1 MELVEKQLRR
11 LFSVVPDEC
20 AEDIAKAL
28 EQAYVDVAQT
38 KGDKSVWGARV
49 KSFEHMFRPNSI
61 SDLKDSESMQ
71 ESLSEKR
78 AAANSANKFKD
89 AFVVG
94 DTLDEKSVKN
104 YGKLVDSIIN
114 AVLVTEAG
122 LDSAIEEQQKGIS
135 SQIQSHL

>member
-1 MELVEKQLRR
+1 MEKQLRR

-78 AAANSANKFKD
+78 AAASPNSTNKFKD